1 MDDNPRDREKTFTI
15 GLEAINSARHLFPKL
30 RALFV
35 GDSMLDL
42 EPENTKSKLEILE
55 IRLVA
60 EILSSSIIA
69 RLAVLAFKMAGIT
82 MQGVS
87 TLTNSPNLENLKL
100 LHISGS
106 VISPEALYLLQK
118 MGCKL
123 DLRKN
128 QYTPK
133 FDR

>member
-1 MDDNPRDREKTFTI
+1 MQPILSGVSAPNLQYL
-15 GLEAINSARHLFPKL
+15 GLCGYHDTNS
-30 RALFV
+30 
-35 GDSMLDL
+35 
-42 EPENTKSKLEILE
+42 
-55 IRLVA
+55 LVA
-60 EILSSSIIA
+60 EILSSSIID
-69 RLAVLAFKMAGIT
+69 RLAVVALKMAGIT

-106 VISPEALYLLQK
+106 VISPEALHLLQN
-118 MGCKL
+118 MRCKL